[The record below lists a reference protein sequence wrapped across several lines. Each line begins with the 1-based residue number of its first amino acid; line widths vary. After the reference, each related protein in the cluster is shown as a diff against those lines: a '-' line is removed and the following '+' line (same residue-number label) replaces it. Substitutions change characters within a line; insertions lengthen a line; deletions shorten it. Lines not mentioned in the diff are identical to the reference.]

1 MKNGISRRRLVAA
14 LPVAMASLAVF
25 SLSGCSDRGGDSK
38 GQSAP
43 LDLTGSWVQAQDN
56 RSSDDSWQ
64 EAVIEDGEITI
75 NWMSSDGTSALY
87 WVGSYEPPT
96 EDVDVESGMDR
107 RSAISFWLIP
117 LLCLIDLSINLYPIA
132 PPLRFKSIQPNTR
145 SLKLFSTTLLQ

>member
-96 EDVDVESGMDR
+96 EDVDEYTWESVGDTESMSTALLASGDESKTFVYSDGRLSYEASMLGVTVTVELER
-107 RSAISFWLIP
+107 
-117 LLCLIDLSINLYPIA
+117 
-132 PPLRFKSIQPNTR
+132 T
-145 SLKLFSTTLLQ
+145 